1 MSIGAREQAAA
12 TAFGCSIEP
21 EPPCWVLWK
30 ARASL
35 ADLQSRGI
43 PIPPTRAAQLQSEAQ
58 ELHQELQ
65 ECTCLICKSR
75 GIPNATAQENISEE
89 NAIPAAPCWYTFLGI
104 PPARAAQLHSE
115 AQEAATTEGCRNCS
129 KPWKS
134 WKEVQEEL
142 EQAQDDLQE
151 VQYES
156 RKLQQDLQEVQEVHH
171 MLKKPMAF
179 CRKRARSEELP
190 CERARSEDYAVHKV
204 WTCSRCSRIEMLDHK
219 TDTCKSW
226 VCGNP
231 CKTSV
236 CEDGA
241 LGVRCV
247 CEDGACDGN
256 MLFNA
261 GDTSLFGGGLKSLSM
276 VNHDRRFFG
285 RCSECYSMNE
295 FQRVQQPCNE
305 RVLCAYTACLQPC
318 KGIMIIVKLLSEINQ
333 STHQGRTD

>member
-129 KPWKS
+129 KIRNNLQ
-134 WKEVQEEL
+134 EVQEEL
-142 EQAQDDLQE
+142 EQAQDDAG
-151 VQYES
+151 S
-156 RKLQQDLQEVQEVHH
+156 
-171 MLKKPMAF
+171 
-179 CRKRARSEELP
+179 
-190 CERARSEDYAVHKV
+190 AV
-204 WTCSRCSRIEMLDHK
+204 
-219 TDTCKSW
+219 
-226 VCGNP
+226 
-231 CKTSV
+231 
-236 CEDGA
+236 
-241 LGVRCV
+241 
-247 CEDGACDGN
+247 
-256 MLFNA
+256 
-261 GDTSLFGGGLKSLSM
+261 
-276 VNHDRRFFG
+276 RR
-285 RCSECYSMNE
+285 
-295 FQRVQQPCNE
+295 
-305 RVLCAYTACLQPC
+305 
-318 KGIMIIVKLLSEINQ
+318 
-333 STHQGRTD
+333 